1 MGHIKGKINYYDFVS
16 MYGALMS
23 VNNYPIGKM
32 NIINID
38 EKDRNIYKRE
48 VYGENNWY
56 LKLRKLY
63 KIHNIN
69 ECFMIILKRNK

>member
-1 MGHIKGKINYYDFVS
+1 MI
-16 MYGALMS
+16 
-23 VNNYPIGKM
+23 
-32 NIINID
+32 
-38 EKDRNIYKRE
+38 KDRNIYKRE